1 MREGMNSAPADDE
14 LATSAKL
21 AAPSAPPGGTTEKGT
36 LISPPLSDRWSLT
49 IRYVRLIIAGLVAA
63 AIAFPGCASAS
74 TAVFDDFNGPAGSA
88 PNPASWSYVTGHGWD
103 RGVENYRSANA
114 VLDGQ
119 GNLAISAVESGRGF
133 ESGRVQTKNKL
144 SLGYG
149 KITARIKMP
158 SGQGLWPAF
167 WLVGADED
175 TTPWPESGEIDVIEL
190 VSGTTTYFTTI
201 HGPKSGSSGPY
212 QVQFSGPIPDLSTD
226 YHEYWVEHVPDGIT
240 VGIDGTT
247 LGTFTPQSLPAGA
260 RWVYNRPMYAIL
272 NLAVGGDWAG
282 PPNASTRFP
291 ATMLVDWFRWDPM

>member
-1 MREGMNSAPADDE
+1 MMPRLLDRWWRLTRWMC
-14 LATSAKL
+14 LATA
-21 AAPSAPPGGTTEKGT
+21 
-36 LISPPLSDRWSLT
+36 SL
-49 IRYVRLIIAGLVAA
+49 VVAA
-63 AIAFPGCASAS
+63 TVLPIACASAQA
-74 TAVFDDFNGPAGSA
+74 AVFDDFNGPAGA
-88 PNPASWSYVTGHGWD
+88 PPNPASWSYVTGSAWD
-103 RGVENYRSANA
+103 RGVETYRAANA
-114 VLDGQ
+114 HLDGQ
-119 GNLAISAVESGRGF
+119 GNLAIEAVKTGRGF

-167 WLVGADED
+167 WLIGADED
-175 TTPWPESGEIDVIEL
+175 TTAWPECGEIDIIEL
-190 VSGTTTYFTTI
+190 VGNATTYFTTI
-201 HGPKSGSSGPY
+201 HGPSSGSSRPY
-212 QVQFSGPIPDLSTD
+212 QAQFNGPIPDLSTD

-272 NLAVGGDWAG
+272 NLAVGGSWAG
-282 PPNASTRFP
+282 PPDASTRFP

>member
-21 AAPSAPPGGTTEKGT
+21 AAPSAPPGGTTKKGT
-36 LISPPLSDRWSLT
+36 LISRPLSDRWSLT
-49 IRYVRLIIAGLVAA
+49 IRCVRLMIAGLVAA
-63 AIAFPGCASAS
+63 AIAVPGCASAS
-74 TAVFDDFNGPAGSA
+74 TSVFDDFNGPAGSA

-103 RGVENYRSANA
+103 RGAENYRTANA

-119 GNLAISAVESGRGF
+119 GNLAISAVESGGGF

-167 WLVGADED
+167 WLLGADE
-175 TTPWPESGEIDVIEL
+175 ESAEVDVIEL
-190 VSGTTTYFTTI
+190 VSNTTTYYTTI
-201 HGPKSGSSGPY
+201 HGPSNGSKPY
-212 QVQFSGPIPDLSTD
+212 QVQFMGPIGDLSTD
-226 YHEYWVEHVPDGIT
+226 YHEYWVLHAPDAIT
-240 VGIDGTT
+240 VGIDATT
-247 LGTFTPQSLPAGA
+247 LGTFTPQSLPPGA

-282 PPNASTRFP
+282 PPDASTRFP
-291 ATMLVDWFRWDPM
+291 ATMLVDWFRWEPM

>member
-1 MREGMNSAPADDE
+1 
-14 LATSAKL
+14 
-21 AAPSAPPGGTTEKGT
+21 
-36 LISPPLSDRWSLT
+36 
-49 IRYVRLIIAGLVAA
+49 GLVAA

-74 TAVFDDFNGPAGSA
+74 SAVFDDFNGPPGSA
-88 PNPASWSYVTGHGWD
+88 PNPASWSYVTGRGWD
-103 RGVENYRSANA
+103 RGVETYRTANA

-119 GNLAISAVESGRGF
+119 GNLAIRAVEAGRGF

-167 WLVGADED
+167 WLVGADEA
-175 TTPWPESGEIDVIEL
+175 TTPWPGCGEIDVIEL

-201 HGPKSGSSGPY
+201 HGPRSGSSQPY
-212 QVQFSGPIPDLSTD
+212 QVQFSGAIPDLSTD

-282 PPNASTRFP
+282 PPDASTRFP
-291 ATMLVDWFRWDPM
+291 ATMLVDWFRWEPM

>member
-21 AAPSAPPGGTTEKGT
+21 AAPSAPPGGTTKKGT
-36 LISPPLSDRWSLT
+36 LISRPLSDRWSLT
-49 IRYVRLIIAGLVAA
+49 IRCVRLMIAGLVAA
-63 AIAFPGCASAS
+63 AIAVPGCASAS
-74 TAVFDDFNGPAGSA
+74 TSVFDDFNGPAGSA

-119 GNLAISAVESGRGF
+119 GNLAISAVESGGGF

-167 WLVGADED
+167 WLLGADE
-175 TTPWPESGEIDVIEL
+175 ESAEVDVIEL
-190 VSGTTTYFTTI
+190 VSNTTTYYTTI
-201 HGPKSGSSGPY
+201 HGPSNGSKPY
-212 QVQFSGPIPDLSTD
+212 QVQFMGPIGDLSTD
-226 YHEYWVEHVPDGIT
+226 YHEYWVLHAPDAIT
-240 VGIDGTT
+240 VGIDATT
-247 LGTFTPQSLPAGA
+247 LGTFTPQSLPPGA

-282 PPNASTRFP
+282 PPDASTRFP
-291 ATMLVDWFRWDPM
+291 ATMLVDWFRWEPM